1 MKHPRPRPPKSTN
14 PDTDRVLIT
23 GATGFVGANLA
34 RALVQQGRQVAVIT
48 RQNSNPW
55 RLAEVQGSLE
65 QHVADLADAPALRQI
80 VQKVQPTVIFHAA
93 AASVYGDQVPAT
105 ESEMVRSNLI
115 GTMNLIRACADI
127 NYRCFVNT
135 GSSSEYG
142 PKTEPMVETDL
153 AAPRDIYGVTKCA
166 ATHFAAAVARQ
177 EHKPIL
183 TLRLFSP
190 FGPYDDPRRLIPTAI
205 VAALTS
211 RDIKLARPEIGRDYV
226 FIDDVV
232 AAYLAA
238 VERARENEGE
248 IINIGSGRQTTL
260 EETVATLFTLV
271 KSPGR
276 ALWGAAPGSP
286 QDNPLWQADIEK
298 ARERLGWQPR
308 VAFREGLRQTVEW
321 FREHLDR
328 YAFSP

>member
-1 MKHPRPRPPKSTN
+1 MKHPRPKPPKSTN
-14 PDTDRVLIT
+14 SDTDRVLIT
-23 GATGFVGANLA
+23 GAAGFVGANLA

-48 RQNSNPW
+48 RKNSNLW
-55 RLAEVQGSLE
+55 RLSEVRGSLE
-65 QHVADLADAPALRQI
+65 QHTADLADAPMLRQI
-80 VQKVQPTVIFHAA
+80 VQKVQPTIVFHTA
-93 AASVYGDQVPAT
+93 AASVYGGQVPAT
-105 ESEMVRSNLI
+105 ESEMVQSNLL
-115 GTMNLIRACADI
+115 GTMNLIRACADV
-127 NYRCFVNT
+127 NYRCFINT

-142 PKTEPMVETDL
+142 PKTEPMVETDRTE
-153 AAPRDIYGVTKCA
+153 PRDIYGVIKCA
-166 ATHFAAAVARQ
+166 ATHFAAAVARK

-190 FGPYDDPRRLIPTAI
+190 FGPFDDPRRLIPTVI
-205 VAALTS
+205 VAALAG

-238 VERARENEGE
+238 AERARELMGE

-260 EETVATLFTLV
+260 EETVATLLTLV
-271 KSPGR
+271 KSPSR

-286 QDNPLWQADIEK
+286 QDNPLWQANIEK

-308 VAFREGLRQTVEW
+308 VTFLEGLRRTVDW
-321 FREHLDR
+321 FREHLGR
-328 YAFSP
+328 YTSSP